1 MDEKK
6 INGND
11 VEAVLC
17 FLMTNKIMEE
27 NNLCAWSQKTF
38 SGLLFSMLIKYAC
51 TNNLTDDELIQFVER
66 DALSTLSTLRR
77 KKEEHENI

>member
-6 INGND
+6 LNGD
-11 VEAVLC
+11 TFEAMLC
-17 FLMTNKIMEE
+17 FITTHRIMEE
-27 NNLCAWSQKTF
+27 YNLHAFPQKAF
-38 SGLLFSMLIKYAC
+38 SGLLFSMLIEYAH

-77 KKEEHENI
+77 KKEEHENS